1 MDSID
6 VGHGRAVSRDVPH
19 PERRTSPVREA
30 LPDALRQ
37 CAASLTLIIDE
48 GNTADAL
55 KRALTV
61 FAGQVRARGVPP
73 ERAIAAFKHM
83 FFNLPALV
91 SLPSDKRAAFTTKL
105 TQILI
110 TAYYAHGE
118 DRQ

>member
-6 VGHGRAVSRDVPH
+6 VGHGTVSGDMPQR
-19 PERRTSPVREA
+19 ERRTSTVREA

-37 CAASLTLIIDE
+37 CATSLTLIIEE

-61 FAGQVRARGVPP
+61 YAGQVRARGVPP

-91 SLPSDKRAAFTTKL
+91 GLPSEKRGAFTAKL
-105 TQILI
+105 TQVLI
-110 TAYYAHGE
+110 EAYYANGE